1 MDMCYNIGDISVW
14 FQFLGI
20 NLYLVVINMKILII
34 EDEYNLADAIA
45 SMLKREKYSVEIKTD
60 GEDGLDEALT
70 DIYDLIILDVMLP
83 RRNGFDILEELRENK
98 INAKILM
105 LTAKNTIDDKM
116 MGFNN
121 GADDYL
127 TKPFHMEELMARVN
141 VQLRKNSNLNK
152 EVIELGDIILN
163 IRSMELSNK
172 FQEHKVKI
180 IGKEFQLLE
189 LLMNN
194 ANRVMEKEQLF
205 VKIWGYDSECDINTL
220 EAYISFIRKKLK
232 LVKSNINLKAIRNMG
247 YVLEVNDEKIK
258 S

>member
-1 MDMCYNIGDISVW
+1 
-14 FQFLGI
+14 
-20 NLYLVVINMKILII
+20 MKILII
-34 EDEYNLADAIA
+34 EDEYNLADAIS
-45 SMLKREKYSVEIKTD
+45 SMLKSKKYIVEIKTD
-60 GEDGLDEALT
+60 GEDGLEEALT

-83 RRNGFDILEELRENK
+83 HKNGFEILKSLREEK

-105 LTAKNTIDDKM
+105 LTAKSTIDDKM
-116 MGFNN
+116 IGFNN

-127 TKPFHMEELMARVN
+127 TKPFHMEELIARVN
-141 VQLRKNSNLNK
+141 VQLRKNNNMSNDIL
-152 EVIELGDIILN
+152 ELGDIVLN
-163 IRSMELSNK
+163 IKSMELCNK
-172 FQEHKVKI
+172 NEDHKVKI

-205 VKIWGYDSECDINTL
+205 VKIWGYDTECDINTL

-232 LVKSNINLKAIRNMG
+232 LVNSKINLKAIRNMG
-247 YVLEVNDEKIK
+247 YVLEVDDEKVK

>member
-1 MDMCYNIGDISVW
+1 
-14 FQFLGI
+14 
-20 NLYLVVINMKILII
+20 MKILII
-34 EDEYNLADAIA
+34 EDEYNLADAV
-45 SMLKREKYSVEIKTD
+45 SCMLKSKKYSVEIKTN
-60 GEDGLDEALT
+60 GEDGLEEALT

-83 RRNGFDILEELRENK
+83 HKNGFEILKNLREEK

-105 LTAKNTIDDKM
+105 LTAKNTIEDKM
-116 MGFNN
+116 VGFNN

-141 VQLRKNSNLNK
+141 VQLRKNNNIENDIL
-152 EVIELGDIILN
+152 ELGDITLN
-163 IRSMELSNK
+163 IKSMELSNK
-172 FQEHKVKI
+172 NEDHKVKI
-180 IGKEFQLLE
+180 IGKEFGLLE

-194 ANRVMEKEQLF
+194 ANQVMEKEQLF

-232 LVKSNINLKAIRNMG
+232 LVKSKINLKAIRNMG
-247 YVLEVNDEKIK
+247 YVLEVNNEEIK